1 MDVKEYAVSK
11 LKPYENNPRIN
22 DDAVDAVE
30 ESIRRYG
37 WKQPIV
43 IDKDGVIVVG
53 HTRYKA
59 AIRLGCETVPCVVA
73 DDLTPEE
80 IKEYRLVDN
89 KTNEYAEWDF
99 EKLDAELAELDFD
112 YDFGFSESGFDWE
125 DVGTLTPET
134 YEEPE
139 KEHLQCPVCGAVDFK
154 IHFKSV

>member
-1 MDVKEYAVSK
+1 MDVREYAISK

-59 AIRLGCETVPCVVA
+59 AVRLGCKTVPCVVA

-89 KTNEYAEWDF
+89 KTNEIAEWDF

-125 DVGTLTPET
+125 DVGTISDSS
-134 YEEPE
+134 YEAPD
-139 KEHLQCPVCGAVDFK
+139 KDMLQCPVCGAIDSKERFK
-154 IHFKSV
+154 KA